1 MKIPSDMPDIIPI
14 FPLSGALLLP
24 RSRLPLN
31 IFERRYLVMLDDVL
45 KTEHRLIGMI
55 QPTPDASSGNVGSLY
70 SVGCAGR
77 VTQISETEDGRYLIT
92 LTGLS
97 RYRFVEEVEGFFP
110 YRRAKVSWEGFDH
123 DMRPPGKD
131 EAFDRSSFMEL
142 LARFLKAIELQ
153 TDWGALEET
162 EDELL
167 INSLSVLL
175 GFDAKDKQALLEA
188 TSLCR
193 RRETLTM
200 LMEYFLRGG
209 DDDKIMQ

>member
-1 MKIPSDMPDIIPI
+1 MKIPSELPDIIPV

-55 QPTPDASSGNVGSLY
+55 QPKPAACPGGEGSVY
-70 SVGCAGR
+70 SIGCAGR

-92 LTGLS
+92 LTGIS

-110 YRRAKVSWEGFDH
+110 YRRAKVSWKEFNH

-131 EAFDRSSFMEL
+131 EEFDRSGFMKL
-142 LARFLKAIELQ
+142 LSRFLKAVELQ
-153 TDWGALEET
+153 TDWGSLEET

-167 INSLSVLL
+167 INSLSIIL
-175 GFDAKDKQALLEA
+175 GFDPKDKQALLEA
-188 TSLCR
+188 ASLCR
-193 RRETLTM
+193 RRETLTT

-209 DDDKIMQ
+209 GDDKTMQ